1 MMPTFMK
8 TSRLS
13 RSMGEDVDDVRRA
26 LTIVYRG
33 HEGIPQADVERMFSF
48 DMEWVAPHEA
58 EDVVN
63 ALLNAGWLK
72 SENGQLHLAVELG
85 EVEVPFGWFPRPN
98 RLLSPVSATASSSE
112 ASPAPTAPTTP
123 APVAAKSQTVISPP
137 SLGEEPAL
145 SDDPRARL
153 TKRVARFIARQSG
166 LDLDE
171 LQRRAERKTRAFHLI
186 TPWMAYALVARE
198 QGLVMDDIVQ
208 SLDVV

>member
-1 MMPTFMK
+1 MPTFMK

-98 RLLSPVSATASSSE
+98 RLLRPVSATTSSSE
-112 ASPAPTAPTTP
+112 ASPAPTATTTP
-123 APVAAKSQTVISPP
+123 APVAAQSQTVASPP

>member
-1 MMPTFMK
+1 MPTFMK

-98 RLLSPVSATASSSE
+98 RLLRPVSATTSSSE